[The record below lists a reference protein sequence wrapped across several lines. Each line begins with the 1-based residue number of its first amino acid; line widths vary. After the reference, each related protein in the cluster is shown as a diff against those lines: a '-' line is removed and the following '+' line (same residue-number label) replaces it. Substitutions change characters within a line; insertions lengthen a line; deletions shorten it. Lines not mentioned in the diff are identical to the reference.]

1 MDVWLWPYGLSYT
14 QFDILKEL
22 PFFRIDLDV
31 TADKK
36 STAKAALGDLSL
48 NSPTLDPPVQNFD
61 NDGEEAG
68 LEKGTS
74 TDFAC
79 ETASLSSATHD
90 IDPLVKGAIATDDA
104 ELKRQEHA
112 ATKAQAAFRG
122 YLARRA
128 FRALKGIIR
137 LQALIRGHLVRRQ
150 AVATLRCMQA
160 IVRIQALARGRRVRL
175 LDPGHQ
181 LLGKYNFQE
190 LKDPEQR
197 PTKLTANAFPSKVL
211 LLSAPLLTD
220 KLSLHC
226 RRLELENENV
236 ASSFC
241 FGVFILLC
249 LTMGQ
254 GGAKNGEPS
263 IRRRLLVAVP
273 TAMPLSLQY
282 DECEPNSAW
291 QWLERWSLSHFWEPL
306 PQPKK
311 VVEAKSQKKQG
322 NKLGVETEAKRL
334 NATQEKFLNHHIEPV
349 QDQPQNELEKIKRN
363 LRKVSA
369 ALATPSERSEIETE
383 KAQQTP
389 NLAQALTSKS
399 SAPDVVEE
407 MVVNSS
413 EKTSDS
419 APEIEKLA
427 VSETSLPVAVDEPS
441 SVLLDYPTIEQQQ
454 LEDVENTENSPVV
467 NEELSLME
475 DQTAKERTRRRKSL
489 PTKQDNSENIS
500 QNTSSVPSYMAATQ
514 SAKAKLKAQGSLK
527 VIEDGAENGFI
538 RRHSLPS
545 SANGKFNSLSPRVQ
559 RPGQANGKNGNK
571 NRPMSSSKDGKK
583 K

>member
-1 MDVWLWPYGLSYT
+1 MGKKSPAKWIKAVLFGKKSSKSHLS
-14 QFDILKEL
+14 K
-22 PFFRIDLDV
+22 DV

-36 STAKAALGDLSL
+36 STAKAPLGDLSL
-48 NSPTLDPPVQNFD
+48 NSPTLDPAVQNFD
-61 NDGEEAG
+61 NGGEEAG

-79 ETASLSSATHD
+79 ETASVSSATHD
-90 IDPLVKGAIATDDA
+90 IDQLVKGAIATDDA

-181 LLGKYNFQE
+181 LLGKYSFQE

-197 PTKLTANAFPSKVL
+197 PTKLTANAFPSK
-211 LLSAPLLTD
+211 
-220 KLSLHC
+220 
-226 RRLELENENV
+226 
-236 ASSFC
+236 
-241 FGVFILLC
+241 
-249 LTMGQ
+249 
-254 GGAKNGEPS
+254 
-263 IRRRLLVAVP
+263 LLVAVP

-282 DECEPNSAW
+282 DECKPNSAW

-322 NKLGVETEAKRL
+322 NKLSVETEAVRPKRSVKKIL
-334 NATQEKFLNHHIEPV
+334 TASNGDANAVSSSEPEKAKRNPRKFLNHHIEPV
-349 QDQPQNELEKIKRN
+349 QDQPQNELEKVKRN

-369 ALATPSERSEIETE
+369 ALATPSEGYEIETE

-389 NLAQALTSKS
+389 NLAQALASKS
-399 SAPDVVEE
+399 SAPDVVEQM
-407 MVVNSS
+407 MVYSS

-427 VSETSLPVAVDEPS
+427 VSETFLPVAVDEPS
-441 SVLLDYPTIEQQQ
+441 SVLLDYPTTEQQQ
-454 LEDVENTENSPVV
+454 LEDVGNTENSPVV
-467 NEELSLME
+467 NEELSSME
-475 DQTAKERTRRRKSL
+475 DQTSNERTRRRKSL

-514 SAKAKLKAQGSLK
+514 SAKAKLKAQGSPK
-527 VIEDGAENGFI
+527 VSEDGAENGFI

-571 NRPMSSSKDGKK
+571 NRPMSSSKDEKALPGWRR
-583 K
+583 

>member
-1 MDVWLWPYGLSYT
+1 MGKKSPAKWIKAVLFGKKSSKSHLS
-14 QFDILKEL
+14 K
-22 PFFRIDLDV
+22 DV
-31 TADKK
+31 TGEKK
-36 STAKAALGDLSL
+36 SSAKAPLGDLSL
-48 NSPTLDPPVQNFD
+48 DSTALDPPLQNFD
-61 NDGEEAG
+61 SGVDQVG

-90 IDPLVKGAIATDDA
+90 IDLHVKGAISTDDA

-160 IVRIQALARGRRVRL
+160 IVRIQSLARGRRVRL

-181 LLGKYNFQE
+181 LLGKYRFE
-190 LKDPEQR
+190 VLKDSEQR
-197 PTKLTANAFPSKVL
+197 PAKLTANVFPRK
-211 LLSAPLLTD
+211 
-220 KLSLHC
+220 
-226 RRLELENENV
+226 
-236 ASSFC
+236 
-241 FGVFILLC
+241 
-249 LTMGQ
+249 
-254 GGAKNGEPS
+254 
-263 IRRRLLVAVP
+263 LLVAVP
-273 TAMPLSLQY
+273 TAMPLSIQY
-282 DECEPNSAW
+282 DECQPNSAW
-291 QWLERWSLSHFWEPL
+291 QWLERWSFSRFWEPL

-311 VVEAKSQKKQG
+311 VVEAKFLKKQG
-322 NKLGVETEAKRL
+322 NKLSVETEAVRPKRSVKKVL
-334 NATQEKFLNHHIEPV
+334 TASNGDAYAVSSSEPEKAKRNPRKFSNHHIEPV
-349 QDQPQNELEKIKRN
+349 QDQPQNELEKVKRN

-369 ALATPSERSEIETE
+369 ALATPSERSETETE

-389 NLAQALTSKS
+389 NLAQAEVITSKS
-399 SAPDVVEE
+399 LVPDVVEQ

-427 VSETSLPVAVDEPS
+427 VSEAPLPVAVDEPS
-441 SVLLDYPTIEQQQ
+441 DVLHDHPTTGQQQ
-454 LEDVENTENSPVV
+454 SEDVGNTANSPVV
-467 NEELSLME
+467 NEEISME

-500 QNTSSVPSYMAATQ
+500 QNTPSVPSYMAATQ
-514 SAKAKLKAQGSLK
+514 SAKAKLKAQGSPK
-527 VIEDGAENGFI
+527 VSDDGAENGFV

-545 SANGKFNSLSPRVQ
+545 SANGKFNSLSPRMQKPV
-559 RPGQANGKNGNK
+559 QANGKGGNK
-571 NRPMSSSKDGKK
+571 NRPMSSSKDEKVLPGWRR
-583 K
+583 

>member
-1 MDVWLWPYGLSYT
+1 MGKKSPAKWIKSVLFGKKSSKSPLS
-14 QFDILKEL
+14 K
-22 PFFRIDLDV
+22 DV
-31 TADKK
+31 TGEKK
-36 STAKAALGDLSL
+36 SSAKAPLEDLSL

-61 NDGEEAG
+61 NGGEEAA

-90 IDPLVKGAIATDDA
+90 IDPHVERAISTDDA
-104 ELKRQEHA
+104 ELKRQEDA

-181 LLGKYNFQE
+181 LLGKYSFQE

-197 PTKLTANAFPSKVL
+197 PTKLTAYAFPCK
-211 LLSAPLLTD
+211 
-220 KLSLHC
+220 
-226 RRLELENENV
+226 
-236 ASSFC
+236 
-241 FGVFILLC
+241 
-249 LTMGQ
+249 
-254 GGAKNGEPS
+254 
-263 IRRRLLVAVP
+263 LLVSVP

-322 NKLGVETEAKRL
+322 NRLSVETEAVRPKRSVKKVL
-334 NATQEKFLNHHIEPV
+334 TASNGDANAVSSSEPEKAKRNPRKFSNHHIEPV
-349 QDQPQNELEKIKRN
+349 QDQPQNELEKVKRS

-369 ALATPSERSEIETE
+369 ALTTPSERSETDTE

-389 NLAQALTSKS
+389 NLAHAHAIASKS
-399 SAPDVVEE
+399 SAPDVVEQ

-427 VSETSLPVAVDEPS
+427 VREAPLPVAMDEPS
-441 SVLLDYPTIEQQQ
+441 NVLPDHPTTEQQQ
-454 LEDVENTENSPVV
+454 LEDVGNAANSAVV
-467 NEELSLME
+467 NEELSAME

-500 QNTSSVPSYMAATQ
+500 QNTPSVPSYMAATQ
-514 SAKAKLKAQGSLK
+514 SAKAKLKAQGSPK
-527 VIEDGAENGFI
+527 VSDDGAENGFV

-545 SANGKFNSLSPRVQ
+545 SANGKFNSLSPRMQ
-559 RPGQANGKNGNK
+559 RPGQANGKGGNK
-571 NRPMSSSKDGKK
+571 NRPVSSSKDEKALPGWRR
-583 K
+583 

>member
-1 MDVWLWPYGLSYT
+1 MG
-14 QFDILKEL
+14 
-22 PFFRIDLDV
+22 
-31 TADKK
+31 KK
-36 STAKAALGDLSL
+36 SPAKWIKAVLFGKKSSKSHLSKDATSEKKSSAKAPLGDLSL
-48 NSPTLDPPVQNFD
+48 NSPTLDPPVQNSD
-61 NDGEEAG
+61 SGGDQAG

-90 IDPLVKGAIATDDA
+90 IDPHVKGAISTDDA

-175 LDPGHQ
+175 LDPGNQ
-181 LLGKYNFQE
+181 LLGKYSFEE

-197 PTKLTANAFPSKVL
+197 PAKMTAYAFSRK
-211 LLSAPLLTD
+211 
-220 KLSLHC
+220 
-226 RRLELENENV
+226 
-236 ASSFC
+236 
-241 FGVFILLC
+241 
-249 LTMGQ
+249 
-254 GGAKNGEPS
+254 
-263 IRRRLLVAVP
+263 LLVAVP

-291 QWLERWSLSHFWEPL
+291 QWLERWSLSRFWEPL

-311 VVEAKSQKKQG
+311 VVEAKSLRKHG
-322 NKLGVETEAKRL
+322 NKLSVETEAVRPKRSVKKVL
-334 NATQEKFLNHHIEPV
+334 TASNGDAYAVSSSEPEKAKRNPRKFSNHHIETV
-349 QDQPQNELEKIKRN
+349 QDQPQNELEKVKRN

-369 ALATPSERSEIETE
+369 ALAASSERSETETE
-383 KAQQTP
+383 KVQQTP
-389 NLAQALTSKS
+389 LAQVQAQAKAITSKS
-399 SAPDVVEE
+399 SAPDVVEQ
-407 MVVNSS
+407 MVINSS

-419 APEIEKLA
+419 AAEIEKLA
-427 VSETSLPVAVDEPS
+427 VSEEAPLPVAVDEPS
-441 SVLLDYPTIEQQQ
+441 DVLHDHPTTEQQQ
-454 LEDVENTENSPVV
+454 SEDVGNAANSPVV
-467 NEELSLME
+467 NEDLSSME

-489 PTKQDNSENIS
+489 PTKQENSENIS
-500 QNTSSVPSYMAATQ
+500 QNTPSVPSYMAATQ
-514 SAKAKLKAQGSLK
+514 SAKAKLKAQGSPK
-527 VIEDGAENGFI
+527 VSDDGAENGFV

-545 SANGKFNSLSPRVQ
+545 SANGKLNSLSPRIQ
-559 RPGQANGKNGNK
+559 KPGQANGKGGNK
-571 NRPMSSSKDGKK
+571 NRPMSSSKDEKVLPGWRR
-583 K
+583 